1 MNNIVSI
8 PMHKYKAQSHGDI
21 SSLPSGELRKWNRKD
36 HKLVQYL
43 QELMEAQDAAQ
54 FDD

>member
-1 MNNIVSI
+1 
-8 PMHKYKAQSHGDI
+8 MHKYKAQSHGDI
-21 SSLPSGELRKWNRKD
+21 SSLPSRELRNWNRKD